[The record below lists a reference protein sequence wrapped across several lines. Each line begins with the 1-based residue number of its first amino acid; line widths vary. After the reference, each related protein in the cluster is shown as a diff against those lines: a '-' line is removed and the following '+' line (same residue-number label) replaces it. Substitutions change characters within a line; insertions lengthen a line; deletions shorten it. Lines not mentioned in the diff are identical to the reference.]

1 MKGRRN
7 ITEVWEKTEVYQYQY
22 NYKDKI
28 IDLEI
33 TQKSGLATVIYNARN
48 IIQPLPTSYTTI
60 INLCILL
67 WYMLETNISYGIHV
81 PMTVIAD
88 IICKL

>member
-33 TQKSGLATVIYNARN
+33 TQ
-48 IIQPLPTSYTTI
+48 
-60 INLCILL
+60 
-67 WYMLETNISYGIHV
+67 TNFQ
-81 PMTVIAD
+81 
-88 IICKL
+88 L